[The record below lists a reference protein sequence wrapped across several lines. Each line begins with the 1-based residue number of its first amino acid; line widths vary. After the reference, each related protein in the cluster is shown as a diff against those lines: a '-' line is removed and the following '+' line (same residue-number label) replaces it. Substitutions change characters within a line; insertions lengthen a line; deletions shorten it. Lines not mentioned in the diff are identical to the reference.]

1 MSGKA
6 KTVHVILAFHAQEPP
21 WDLPERVI
29 STLRDEDVRREGVGN
44 DNWVRRR
51 AEEGRDIY
59 ADLLQF
65 GRKIDAPV
73 CLEATNEVLM
83 QIKRYMPDTFARL
96 GDAYRSGA
104 LYLVYGNAFHTHIA
118 MLNDYELADELR
130 LDSVFLRDVGSA
142 PELRH

>member
-1 MSGKA
+1 MNRKA
-6 KTVHVILAFHAQEPP
+6 KTIHVILAFHAQEPL

-29 STLRDEDVRREGVGN
+29 STLRDDDVRREAVGN

-65 GRKIDAPV
+65 GHKIDAPV

-83 QIKRYMPDTFARL
+83 QIEGLPFPDVRTAARDARL
-96 GDAYRSGA
+96 RLLRSP
-104 LYLVYGNAFHTHIA
+104 V
-118 MLNDYELADELR
+118 
-130 LDSVFLRDVGSA
+130 V
-142 PELRH
+142 